1 LYTLQIF
8 DHICFNDK
16 ASGEVFNI
24 GPDEDYISIKELANL
39 CANETSYNGEHK
51 FMPPRPQ
58 EVKYAT
64 CSSDKIRKFFNYQT
78 KVDIKEGIKKNLEYI
93 KKRGVKNFRYNL
105 PIEINNKLTPKTW
118 SEKLI

>member
-1 LYTLQIF
+1 
-8 DHICFNDK
+8 
-16 ASGEVFNI
+16 
-24 GPDEDYISIKELANL
+24 
-39 CANETSYNGEHK
+39 
-51 FMPPRPQ
+51 MPPRPQ